1 MHGIE
6 RARRAYLSLP
16 ILLIGVAFACAECV
30 IGREEG
36 DEFDRASTKM
46 RYATAPNTDTLLFQR
61 TYPYPTQA
69 DTTSRIC
76 SRRALHPPRR
86 AGHTCLFTAH
96 GWHGAPNHM
105 EPSSAA
111 PFPGVAGGCTPHGG
125 TGKNNSCNVMDL
137 VVHAPYSLEKECR
150 YGEGWRQDSWLAAA
164 HRHPSSERVNHAS
177 DGSSERYAS
186 STPALHRPSTL
197 RREHEFASSDIQ
209 QQAPSLLQAHAA
221 RCTHH
226 FSTLLMRASLS
237 LPEHAIVARYY
248 VDRILLPGLTERRL
262 LDVSAMS
269 ISVAHRSI
277 HTVHTSRSHV
287 SCSVKVMPR
296 G

>member
-1 MHGIE
+1 MLQTDL
-6 RARRAYLSLP
+6 RSDTPAARQRFTDRRPSDGNMSL
-16 ILLIGVAFACAECV
+16 
-30 IGREEG
+30 
-36 DEFDRASTKM
+36 
-46 RYATAPNTDTLLFQR
+46 
-61 TYPYPTQA
+61 
-69 DTTSRIC
+69 
-76 SRRALHPPRR
+76 
-86 AGHTCLFTAH
+86 
-96 GWHGAPNHM
+96 
-105 EPSSAA
+105 
-111 PFPGVAGGCTPHGG
+111 
-125 TGKNNSCNVMDL
+125 L
-137 VVHAPYSLEKECR
+137 VVTYSSRHHR
-150 YGEGWRQDSWLAAA
+150 YCK
-164 HRHPSSERVNHAS
+164 H
-177 DGSSERYAS
+177 
-186 STPALHRPSTL
+186 TL
-197 RREHEFASSDIQ
+197 
-209 QQAPSLLQAHAA
+209 HAA